1 MFSDTV
7 HYFPSFTASSSIRV
21 HNDVSRFFSYYAYCV
36 SLRAAYTY
44 SASDYHIHYGTGLG
58 KQPSPNLESASAAAG
73 TLQNFKDYWM
83 LPIKLTSRPL
93 LHRTTRQMS
102 LQVLKFALPDVTA
115 LTLNVV
121 PPLDASS
128 HKGTM
133 GRVGVVGGSKDY
145 CGAPYYA
152 AVSALK
158 FGADL
163 SWVYCSQEAAIPI
176 KSYSP
181 ELMVTP
187 FYDDK
192 RLGDSNTE
200 HLQGTKQVQC
210 LLVNF

>member
-1 MFSDTV
+1 MHCNRLAHRPVLRF
-7 HYFPSFTASSSIRV
+7 ASRS
-21 HNDVSRFFSYYAYCV
+21 
-36 SLRAAYTY
+36 
-44 SASDYHIHYGTGLG
+44 
-58 KQPSPNLESASAAAG
+58 
-73 TLQNFKDYWM
+73 
-83 LPIKLTSRPL
+83 
-93 LHRTTRQMS
+93 MS
-102 LQVLKFALPDVTA
+102 LQVLKFAWPDVA
-115 LTLNVV
+115 SLALNVV

-133 GRVGVVGGSKDY
+133 GRIGVIGGSKDY

-187 FYDDK
+187 FFDDK
-192 RLGDSNTE
+192 KLSDDDTEESNRTRL
-200 HLQGTKQVQC
+200 V
-210 LLVNF
+210 

>member
-1 MFSDTV
+1 
-7 HYFPSFTASSSIRV
+7 
-21 HNDVSRFFSYYAYCV
+21 
-36 SLRAAYTY
+36 
-44 SASDYHIHYGTGLG
+44 
-58 KQPSPNLESASAAAG
+58 
-73 TLQNFKDYWM
+73 
-83 LPIKLTSRPL
+83 
-93 LHRTTRQMS
+93 MS
-102 LQVLKFALPDVTA
+102 LQVLKFAWPDVAA

-192 RLGDSNTE
+192 RLGDSNSE
-200 HLQGTKQVQC
+200 HLQGTKQDFIRDSAEVITSSFPRLHTMVIGPGLGRHPDVQ
-210 LLVNF
+210 LMIERVLQEAVSKNIGFVIDAD

>member
-1 MFSDTV
+1 MF
-7 HYFPSFTASSSIRV
+7 
-21 HNDVSRFFSYYAYCV
+21 
-36 SLRAAYTY
+36 
-44 SASDYHIHYGTGLG
+44 
-58 KQPSPNLESASAAAG
+58 
-73 TLQNFKDYWM
+73 
-83 LPIKLTSRPL
+83 
-93 LHRTTRQMS
+93 
-102 LQVLKFALPDVTA
+102 LQVLKLAWPDVAA

-121 PPLDASS
+121 PPLDASN

-192 RLGDSNTE
+192 KLGDTNTE
-200 HLQGTKQVQC
+200 HQQGTKQVRC
-210 LLVNF
+210 WLLKSYY

>member
-1 MFSDTV
+1 
-7 HYFPSFTASSSIRV
+7 
-21 HNDVSRFFSYYAYCV
+21 
-36 SLRAAYTY
+36 
-44 SASDYHIHYGTGLG
+44 
-58 KQPSPNLESASAAAG
+58 
-73 TLQNFKDYWM
+73 M
-83 LPIKLTSRPL
+83 LCIKLAYRPA
-93 LHRTTRQMS
+93 LHLNNRSMS
-102 LQVLKFALPDVTA
+102 LQVFKFAWPDVAA
-115 LTLNVV
+115 LTLHVV
-121 PPLDASS
+121 PPLDASN

-192 RLGDSNTE
+192 QLGDSNTKDSK
-200 HLQGTKQVQC
+200 GTKQVGC
-210 LLVNF
+210 MLMDYIVTALTHLSLLFTQDFIHDSSEVITSSFPRVHTLVVGPGLGRHPDVHQMIQTVLREAVEKNIG